1 MYCDTLLASC
11 TAIVLADTDRCIEN
25 SPSNF
30 ETIAAGSHLHY
41 TWEDLM
47 QEPKVACISL
57 PNGAELCETVFS
69 EISSSIR
76 KTLQVSISTMHDTL
90 TCQTL
95 AIDRS
100 ID

>member
-1 MYCDTLLASC
+1 
-11 TAIVLADTDRCIEN
+11 
-25 SPSNF
+25 
-30 ETIAAGSHLHY
+30 
-41 TWEDLM
+41 M